1 MTCRTEQ
8 VLGSSLN
15 RTSALAAALAVPL
28 LAPLRWQSL
37 LLPILPHKL
46 LSFLEAPVPYII
58 GLPKPAAGETSRP
71 VTALMAQLLR

>member
-1 MTCRTEQ
+1 M
-8 VLGSSLN
+8 
-15 RTSALAAALAVPL
+15 PL